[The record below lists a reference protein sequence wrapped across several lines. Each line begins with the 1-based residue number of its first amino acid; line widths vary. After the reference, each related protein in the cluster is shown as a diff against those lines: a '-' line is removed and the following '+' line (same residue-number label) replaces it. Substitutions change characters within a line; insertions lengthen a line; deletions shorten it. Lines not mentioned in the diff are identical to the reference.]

1 MQLASI
7 HVYPLKSARGVAP
20 ASWRIGPRGLLHDRE
35 LLAVDETGRFITGR
49 EHPRLTLVAA
59 ALEPDAV
66 VLSAPDAAPL
76 RVPHAERSPARVPVE
91 VWRDTVLAEPLGD
104 AADAWLTAAL
114 GRPARLV
121 RFADDE
127 RRQVTLDYARAGD
140 QVGFADA
147 FSLLV
152 VSEGS
157 LEALN
162 ARLAEP
168 VTMRRFRP
176 NLVVRGAEPFAEDG
190 WSRVRVGAVEL
201 DIVKP
206 CARCVMTT
214 IDEHGVPGLE
224 PLRTLAAFRRQER
237 GVMFG
242 QNAIHRGEGT
252 IAVGDPVVVL

>member
-1 MQLASI
+1 MELAAI

-20 ASWRIGPRGLLHDRE
+20 GRWRVGPRGLEHDRE
-35 LLAVDETGRFITGR
+35 LLAVDEAGRFITGR
-49 EHPRLTLVAA
+49 EVPRLTLVAA
-59 ALEPDAV
+59 TLEPDAV
-66 VLSAPDAAPL
+66 VLTAPGAAPL
-76 RVPHAERSPARVPVE
+76 RIAHAGRSAARVGVE

-104 AADAWLTAAL
+104 AADAWIADAL
-114 GRPARLV
+114 GQPARLV

-127 RRQVTLDYARAGD
+127 RRQVNLDYARAGD

-162 ARLAEP
+162 ARLPQP

-176 NLVVRGAEPFAEDG
+176 NLVIRGAEPFAEDG
-190 WSRVRVGAVEL
+190 WSRIRVGALEL

-214 IDEHGVPGLE
+214 IDEQGVPGLE
-224 PLRTLAAFRRQER
+224 PLRTLATFRRQER

-242 QNAIHRGEGT
+242 QNAIHRGEGE
-252 IAVGDPVVVL
+252 IAVGDRVTVL